1 MTDHEA
7 TLTLFAPKDKQALDW
22 WNSLGG
28 ERRRKVLLW
37 IAANPPPPG
46 WLDNWTSIDWAFEEM
61 TQNPFLLK
69 LGL

>member
-1 MTDHEA
+1 MNDHET
-7 TLTLFAPKDKQALDW
+7 TLTLYAPKDKRAADW

-28 ERRRKVLLW
+28 ERRREVLCWLSC
-37 IAANPPPPG
+37 NPAPRG

-61 TQNPFLLK
+61 PQLEFLRQ